1 MHDSESRVVCVCFA
15 TKMATAASSVKV
27 APVFGTVASALCAAA
42 PKARVFCAEG
52 KASVKV
58 ASEVGADTG
67 VVTETGAETGGTG
80 IGGTGTAS
88 DIAELW

>member
-1 MHDSESRVVCVCFA
+1 MCVCFA

-27 APVFGTVASALCAAA
+27 APVFGAVAPAFCAAA
-42 PKARVFCAEG
+42 SIARVFCAEG

-58 ASEVGADTG
+58 ASEFGADTG
-67 VVTETGAETGGTG
+67 VVKETGAETGAG